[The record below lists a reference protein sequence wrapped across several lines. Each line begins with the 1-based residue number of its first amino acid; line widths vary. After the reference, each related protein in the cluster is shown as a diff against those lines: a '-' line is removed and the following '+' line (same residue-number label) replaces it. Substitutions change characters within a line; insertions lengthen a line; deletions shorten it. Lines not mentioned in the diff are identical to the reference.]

1 MGGHWTNLNWSTDR
15 RVGRSIA
22 ALPLLLFHPTIH
34 LPINPLT
41 QTLDSTLPQIL
52 RLKPGRR
59 FCTLGRLASEVG
71 WGHKDLVQRLESKRK
86 VRGCC

>member
-1 MGGHWTNLNWSTDR
+1 MGRSVDR
-15 RVGRSIA
+15 RPPTP
-22 ALPLLLFHPTIH
+22 PLSSNH

-41 QTLDSTLPQIL
+41 QSLNSILPQIL